1 MKYGFSMVMGGK
13 DATPDTFFR
22 MAERAEALVL
32 DSLWLSSHVVIPP
45 QVKSGFAL
53 VPGRMHPPHWHE
65 GYWEP
70 FMALSFLAAHT
81 TRITLGTSV
90 TVLPMHNPFEVAKQ
104 VAEVD
109 QLSGGRFIFGI
120 GVGWFEEEFE
130 VVGQNFRNRG
140 ARADDAI
147 GLMKRLWAD
156 DPVTYEGRFYSCEGV
171 SFAPKPVQRP
181 HPPLW
186 VSGMSRAAVR
196 RAAQHGDAFHP
207 VEVSPEKVAE
217 TRKELDLEGEK
228 FGRAP
233 GSVEIGVKVPL
244 AFRDE
249 PGEFPTQGTPQRIA
263 DGIKR
268 YIEAGTTHFAFDY
281 VPEKAD
287 VALDAMERFAQEVR
301 PRLG

>member
-1 MKYGFSMVMGGK
+1 MKYGFSMVMGGR
-13 DATPDTFFR
+13 DATPDTFVA
-22 MAERAEALVL
+22 MAERAEALEL

-45 QVKSGFAL
+45 QVKSGFVL
-53 VPGRMHPPHWHE
+53 VPGRKHPPHWHE

-70 FMALSFLAAHT
+70 FMALSFVAART
-81 TRITLGTSV
+81 TRIALGTSV

-130 VVGQNFRNRG
+130 VLGQSFRNRG

-147 GLMKRLWAD
+147 RLMKQLWAD
-156 DPVTYEGRFYSCEGV
+156 DPVTYRGRFYSCEGV
-171 SFAPKPVQRP
+171 SLTPKPVQRP

-186 VSGMSRAAVR
+186 VAGGSGAALR
-196 RAAQHGDAFHP
+196 RAAEHGDAFHP
-207 VEVSPEKVAE
+207 VEVSPEEVAE
-217 TRKELDLEGEK
+217 ARRELDDQCER
-228 FGRAP
+228 FGRMP
-233 GSVEIGVKVPL
+233 GSVEIGVKLPL
-244 AFRDE
+244 AFRDG
-249 PGEFPTQGTPQRIA
+249 PGEFPTQGTPREIA
-263 DGIKR
+263 DGIRR
-268 YIEAGTTHFAFDY
+268 YIEAGTTHFTFDY

-287 VALDAMERFAQEVR
+287 VALETMERFAQEVR

>member
-1 MKYGFSMVMGGK
+1 MKYGFSMVMGGR
-13 DATPDTFFR
+13 DATPDTFTA
-22 MAERAEALVL
+22 MAARAEALEL
-32 DSLWLSSHVVIPP
+32 DSLWFSSHVVIPP

-70 FMALSFLAAHT
+70 FTVLSFLAAQT

-90 TVLPMHNPFEVAKQ
+90 TVLPMHNPFEVARH

-109 QLSGGRFIFGI
+109 QLSRGRFIFGI

-130 VVGQNFRNRG
+130 VVGQSFSNRG

-147 GLMKRLWAD
+147 RLMKRLWAD
-156 DPVTYEGRFYSCEGV
+156 DPVSYEGRFYSCENV
-171 SFAPKPVQRP
+171 SFGPKPVQRP

-186 VSGMSRAAVR
+186 VAGGSPAAIR
-196 RAAQHGDAFHP
+196 RAAQFGDAFHP
-207 VEVSPEKVAE
+207 VEASPEGVVE
-217 TRKELDLEGEK
+217 TRTELDIQCEK

-233 GSVEIGVKVPL
+233 GSVEIGVKLPL
-244 AFRDE
+244 TFRDG
-249 PGEFPTQGTPQRIA
+249 PGGFPTEGTPGQIA
-263 DGIKR
+263 DGIQR
-268 YIEAGTTHFAFDY
+268 YTEAGVTHFTFDY
-281 VPEKAD
+281 VPEKVD
-287 VALDAMERFAQEVR
+287 VALDVMERFAQEVR

>member
-1 MKYGFSMVMGGK
+1 MKYGFSMVMGGR
-13 DATPDTFFR
+13 DANPDSFFR
-22 MAERAEALVL
+22 MGTRAEALEL
-32 DSLWLSSHVVIPP
+32 DSLWLSSHVVIPR

-53 VPGRMHPPHWHE
+53 VPGRKHPPHWHE

-81 TRITLGTSV
+81 THITLGTSV
-90 TVLPMHNPFEVAKQ
+90 TVLPMHNPFEVAKH

-130 VVGQNFRNRG
+130 VVGQDFGNRG

-147 GLMKRLWAD
+147 GLMKKLWAN
-156 DPVTYEGRFYSCEGV
+156 DPVTYEGRFHSCKDV
-171 SFAPKPVQRP
+171 WFSPKPVQRP

-186 VSGMSRAAVR
+186 VAGGSQAAIR
-196 RAAQHGDAFHP
+196 RAARHGDAFHP
-207 VEVSPEKVAE
+207 VEVSPEEVIE
-217 TRKELDLEGEK
+217 TRRVLDIECES
-228 FGRAP
+228 FGRDP
-233 GSVEIGVKVPL
+233 GAVEIGVKLPL
-244 AFRDE
+244 AFRDG
-249 PGEFPTQGTPQRIA
+249 PGEFPTQGTPRQIA
-263 DGIKR
+263 DGIRR
-268 YIEAGTTHFAFDY
+268 YIEAGATHFTFDY

-287 VALDAMERFAQEVR
+287 VALETMERFAQEVR

>member
-13 DATPDTFFR
+13 DANPDTFFR
-22 MAERAEALVL
+22 MAERAETLEL

-53 VPGRMHPPHWHE
+53 VPGRMHPPHWRD

-70 FMALSFLAAHT
+70 FTILSFLAAHT
-81 TRITLGTSV
+81 KRITLGTSV

-109 QLSGGRFIFGI
+109 RLSGGRLIFGI

-147 GLMKRLWAD
+147 RLMKELWAD
-156 DPVTYEGRFYSCEGV
+156 DPVTYEGRFHSCRDV
-171 SFAPKPVQRP
+171 WFSPKPVQRP

-186 VSGMSRAAVR
+186 VAGGSPAAIR
-196 RAAQHGDAFHP
+196 RAARYGDAFHP
-207 VEVSPEKVAE
+207 VEVSPEEVTA
-217 TRKELDLEGEK
+217 TRRKLDIECEK
-228 FGRAP
+228 LGRTP

-244 AFRDE
+244 AIRDD
-249 PGEFPTQGTPQRIA
+249 PGELPTQGTPGQIA
-263 DGIKR
+263 DGIRR
-268 YIEAGTTHFAFDY
+268 YIEAGTTHFTFDY
-281 VPEKAD
+281 LPEKAD
-287 VALDAMERFAQEVR
+287 VALETMERFAQEVR
-301 PRLG
+301 PRLA